1 MTTAGLS
8 CCTPQRGDGKALDLI
23 RSTAVTTDMTRLRA
37 AGFRLL
43 LDRGEPVELA
53 DIAVAADLEVE
64 TVKHLIEQEA
74 GRIETD
80 GEGRLLGVAGLTVT
94 ETRHQ
99 ITIGDEMR
107 WTWCALDAVGIF
119 GALEATGNIRSTD
132 ARTGQDIHIEF
143 VDGQSQG
150 DATLFI
156 LGGYDGGNV
165 REDWCPLVNFFGTHR
180 DAEAWVADRDVT
192 GDIVSVRQIA
202 ADATAMWRPV
212 TGAA

>member
-1 MTTAGLS
+1 
-8 CCTPQRGDGKALDLI
+8 
-23 RSTAVTTDMTRLRA
+23 MTRLRA

-64 TVKHLIEQEA
+64 TVKHLIGQAA

-80 GEGRLLGVAGLTVT
+80 GEGKLLGVAGLTVT

-107 WTWCALDAVGIF
+107 WTWCALDAVGIL

-165 REDWCPLVNFFGTHR
+165 REDWCPLVNFFDTHR

-192 GDIVSVRQIA
+192 GDIVSVGQIA